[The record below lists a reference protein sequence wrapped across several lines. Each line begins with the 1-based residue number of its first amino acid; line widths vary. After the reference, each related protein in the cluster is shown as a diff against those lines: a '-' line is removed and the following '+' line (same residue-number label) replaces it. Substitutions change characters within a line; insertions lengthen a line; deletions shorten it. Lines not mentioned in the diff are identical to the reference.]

1 MPLTG
6 ALLKAAAA
14 DGFDASFV
22 PVHRDA
28 AQALAS
34 QHSGGCFLGQ
44 LFFGWIQLLAHDA
57 PPTGSALA
65 EVLPDDLV
73 GRTALSRRP
82 SSCLLLTNP
91 PYVVCTR
98 FTFS

>member
-1 MPLTG
+1 MFGAVDDRWPAAMLFKARNPRGHQHAPDHG
-6 ALLKAAAA
+6 ALPRAAA

-22 PVHRDA
+22 PVHRDP

-34 QHSGGCFLGQ
+34 QHSGGCFLDQ

-73 GRTALSRRP
+73 AERP
-82 SSCLLLTNP
+82 
-91 PYVVCTR
+91 
-98 FTFS
+98 